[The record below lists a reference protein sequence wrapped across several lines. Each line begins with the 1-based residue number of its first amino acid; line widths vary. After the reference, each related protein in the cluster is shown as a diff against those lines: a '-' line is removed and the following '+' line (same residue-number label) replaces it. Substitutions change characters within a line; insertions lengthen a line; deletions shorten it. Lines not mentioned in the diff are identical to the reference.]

1 MFPRLKLLGVCAF
14 IRDGP
19 QFIFFK
25 KKNPLKKEGML
36 IDYNQVLI

>member
-1 MFPRLKLLGVCAF
+1 MFPRLKLLVVCAF

-19 QFIFFK
+19 QLIFFK